1 MKLRKTI
8 PLFAGILIG
17 SGMLTSLFAES
28 DRNKRELLSK
38 KELTKIYD
46 RNGDGQLDY
55 REKMSFLR
63 GLNDEEKAAYK
74 KHFTGLSQNNSSHN
88 DREHGERE
96 HNDREHGEREHND
109 GEHVE
114 REHNDREHV
123 EREHND
129 REHVESRGWFA
140 GGPSVRLIERWK
152 NRREVF
158 YRKKN
163 NPNARSGYRGSR
175 GPIGSNARSG
185 YRGSR
190 GPIGPNA
197 RSGYRGSRGPIGPN
211 ARSGYRGSRGP
222 IGPNARSGY
231 RGSRGPIGPNA
242 RSGYRGSRGPIGPN
256 ARSGYRGSRDTR
268 PTQDRGWKRNR
279 SHNEVRRAGR
289 GSASSKRSQAQG
301 RKRDRSRGNIQT
313 KHKNRRVNRR

>member
-88 DREHGERE
+88 DREHGEGEHNDGEHGERE

-109 GEHVE
+109 GEHGE
-114 REHNDREHV
+114 REHNDGEHV

-211 ARSGYRGSRGP
+211 ARSGYRGSR
-222 IGPNARSGY
+222 
-231 RGSRGPIGPNA
+231 
-242 RSGYRGSRGPIGPN
+242 
-256 ARSGYRGSRDTR
+256 DTR

>member
-96 HNDREHGEREHND
+96 HNDREHGEREHNNREHGEREHNDREHGEREHND

-163 NPNARSGYRGSR
+163 N
-175 GPIGSNARSG
+175 
-185 YRGSR
+185 
-190 GPIGPNA
+190 PNA

>member
-63 GLNDEEKAAYK
+63 GLNDEEKASYK
-74 KHFTGLSQNNSSHN
+74 QHFTGLSQNNSSHN

-109 GEHVE
+109 REHGEG
-114 REHNDREHV
+114 EHNDREHM
-123 EREHND
+123 
-129 REHVESRGWFA
+129 ESRGWFA

-175 GPIGSNARSG
+175 GPIG
-185 YRGSR
+185 
-190 GPIGPNA
+190 PNA

-211 ARSGYRGSRGP
+211 ARSGYK
-222 IGPNARSGY
+222 
-231 RGSRGPIGPNA
+231 
-242 RSGYRGSRGPIGPN
+242 GSRGPIGPN